1 MGKPNTAVLA
11 VLVAALAAT
20 ASAQTRPQAA
30 PGTEE
35 GFFRPSRDPA
45 LTSIRPPPAPSE
57 SRPDARA
64 QAAPVTAVVVDM
76 ADEVRE
82 AEEEAMERVEAEQ
95 RAAIAQERAKAP
107 VITSPLDGTAPIM
120 SPLDGS
126 APIVSPVGR

>member
-1 MGKPNTAVLA
+1 MGKLSTPVLA

-30 PGTEE
+30 PGSEE

-57 SRPDARA
+57 SRPNARA
-64 QAAPVTAVVVDM
+64 PAEPATAVVVDM
-76 ADEVRE
+76 AEEVRE
-82 AEEEAMERVEAEQ
+82 AEEERMDRVEAAAEQ
-95 RAAIAQERAKAP
+95 ARAKP

-126 APIVSPVGR
+126 APIVSPVRR